1 MINVQDLL
9 LTDDFDFVVQDGD
22 FVLAPPEAAL
32 KQNMTLRALANKGDY
47 KFYPTLGSNLESL
60 MGKHNSA
67 ETGMEGV
74 ELLTQAMSFD
84 NLVNPSDL
92 RIEPV
97 PLTPNTLAFYLL
109 TSVSD
114 LFENTVTVVAVV
126 DLNTGISFK
135 PVGEDVV

>member
-9 LTDDFDFVVQDGD
+9 LTNDFDFVVQDGD

-47 KFYPTLGSNLESL
+47 KFESSLGSNLESL
-60 MGKHNSA
+60 MGKPNNIA
-67 ETGMEGV
+67 TGIEGV
-74 ELLTQAMSFD
+74 ELLSRAMSFD
-84 NLVNPSDL
+84 GMVHPSDL

-97 PLTPNTLAFYLL
+97 PLGPNTLAFYLL
-109 TSVSD
+109 VSVSD
-114 LFENTVTVVAVV
+114 LFKNQVLVVAVV

-135 PVGEDVV
+135 PVGEDVI